1 MPAVIDKALDFI
13 GGMNTSEPVPQS
25 MDESTAKGILKY
37 LKELGVPA
45 TPADVAARGQQQGWS
60 AGFTDKVAEWAER
73 VAAGERL
80 VIKHPEFFSTYM
92 REELRAWCNRR
103 ASTPPLQLNAFPY
116 WEGILLLPSI
126 AAARA
131 LIRVMSVLSRW
142 ASMSSSNSCWARTA
156 RRASSAA

>member
-1 MPAVIDKALDFI
+1 MRGKDDKYNDLFDIPRKMRPYNEIIYNMVNFKDKNMAAVIDKALDFI

-92 REELRAWCNRR
+92 REELRA
-103 ASTPPLQLNAFPY
+103 L
-116 WEGILLLPSI
+116 
-126 AAARA
+126 
-131 LIRVMSVLSRW
+131 V
-142 ASMSSSNSCWARTA
+142 
-156 RRASSAA
+156 

>member
-92 REELRAWCNRR
+92 REELRARCNRR
-103 ASTPPLQLNAFPY
+103 ASTPPFSLMPSPIGKAF
-116 WEGILLLPSI
+116 LLLPSI

>member
-45 TPADVAARGQQQGWS
+45 TPADVAERGQQQGWS
-60 AGFTDKVAEWAER
+60 AGFTDKVADWAER
-73 VAAGERL
+73 
-80 VIKHPEFFSTYM
+80 
-92 REELRAWCNRR
+92 
-103 ASTPPLQLNAFPY
+103 
-116 WEGILLLPSI
+116 I

-131 LIRVMSVLSRW
+131 DGHQ
-142 ASMSSSNSCWARTA
+142 ASGILFHLYAGGAARPGVI
-156 RRASSAA
+156 AAHPPRLFC

>member
-45 TPADVAARGQQQGWS
+45 SPADVAERGQQQGWS

-80 VIKHPEFFSTYM
+80 VIKHPEFFF
-92 REELRAWCNRR
+92 LLHAGRAARPGCNRR
-103 ASTPPLQLNAFPY
+103 AAT
-116 WEGILLLPSI
+116 
-126 AAARA
+126 
-131 LIRVMSVLSRW
+131 RVF
-142 ASMSSSNSCWARTA
+142 C
-156 RRASSAA
+156 